1 MSTLPNDLI
10 SLANS
15 LSFCLDSLSNFA
27 VRPASKFVPGAKDH
41 FTPGE
46 EDFFSSDEDLDDFG
60 SRIFST
66 NLHKTVS

>member
-1 MSTLPNDLI
+1 MSTLPNDLS

-15 LSFCLDSLSNFA
+15 LSFCLDSLSIFA
-27 VRPASKFVPGAKDH
+27 AKPDSKFVPGAKDH
-41 FTPGE
+41 FTPGV
-46 EDFFSSDEDLDDFG
+46 EDLFSIGEDLDDFG